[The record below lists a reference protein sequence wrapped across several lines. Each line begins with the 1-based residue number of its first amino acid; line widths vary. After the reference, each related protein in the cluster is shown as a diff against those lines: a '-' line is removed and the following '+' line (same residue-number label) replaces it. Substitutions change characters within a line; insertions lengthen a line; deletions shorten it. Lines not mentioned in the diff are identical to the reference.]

1 MDTLGDMRALLLI
14 NPKATSANRRTRDV
28 LIRAL
33 GAAIDLSVE
42 ETGYRGHATVL
53 AATAREKGFDV
64 IAVLGGDGTVNEA
77 VNGMITGERAR
88 PSLAVIPG
96 GSANVFAR
104 ALGLPNDPVEATG
117 AVLEALRDSRRRT
130 VNLGLAI
137 WEDGALGAGAGSG
150 ERGVAPEGWGTRATA
165 AGGLEPTN
173 SRYFTFCAGLGYDA
187 EVVRAVEGLR
197 GAGYKASPRRY
208 INTAVRHYFMTD
220 RRHPAIRLERAH
232 QATIDGIFMTII
244 SNTAPWTYAGNRPL
258 NPTPWAGFDTGLDM
272 LGLRRMGIAAILRL
286 TRQIMGERV
295 GLPRG
300 GHLVHVH
307 DEDEFTLSAT
317 RPTAFQ
323 LDGDYLGER
332 ERVTFRSAPAALQV
346 LV

>member
-14 NPKATSANRRTRDV
+14 NPMATSTNRRTRDV

-33 GAAIDLSVE
+33 GAAVDLTVE

-53 AATAREKGFDV
+53 AGSAREKGFDV
-64 IAVLGGDGTVNEA
+64 IAVLGGDGTINEA
-77 VNGMITGERAR
+77 VNGILDGDRAR
-88 PSLAVIPG
+88 PALIVIPG

-104 ALGLPNDPVEATG
+104 SLGLPNNPVEAMG
-117 AVLEALRDSRRRT
+117 AVLEAIREGRRRT
-130 VNLGLAI
+130 VNLGQAI
-137 WEDGALGAGAGSG
+137 WEDGALGDDSSG
-150 ERGVAPEGWGTRATA
+150 ETTEASP
-165 AGGLEPTN
+165 N

-197 GAGYKASPRRY
+197 SAGYKASPRRY
-208 INTAVRHYFMTD
+208 VNTALRHYFMTD
-220 RRHPAIRLERAH
+220 RHRPALRLERPH
-232 QATIDGIFMTII
+232 RRHIEGIFMTII
-244 SNTAPWTYAGNRPL
+244 CNTAPWTYIGDRPV
-258 NPTPWAGFDTGLDM
+258 NPTPWAGFDTGLDL
-272 LGLRRMGIAAILRL
+272 LGLRRMGMAAMARL
-286 TRQIMGERV
+286 IRQIIGDRV

-307 DEDEFTLSAT
+307 DEEEFTLSAR
-317 RPTAFQ
+317 RPVAFQ

-332 ERVTFRSAPAALQV
+332 ERVTFRSVPGALQV

>member
-1 MDTLGDMRALLLI
+1 MRALLLI
-14 NPKATSANRRTRDV
+14 NPTATSTNRRTRDV

-33 GAAIDLSVE
+33 GAAVDLSVE
-42 ETGYRGHATVL
+42 ETGYRGHATIL
-53 AATAREKGFDV
+53 AGAAREKGFDV
-64 IAVLGGDGTVNEA
+64 IAVLGGDGTINEA
-77 VNGMITGERAR
+77 VNGMIAGEHAR
-88 PSLAVIPG
+88 PALIVLPG

-117 AVLEALRDSRRRT
+117 AVLEAIREGRRRT
-130 VNLGLAI
+130 VNLGQAI
-137 WEDGALGAGAGSG
+137 WELGALG
-150 ERGVAPEGWGTRATA
+150 EEAPGDVPEPAPGTA
-165 AGGLEPTN
+165 APPN

-197 GAGYKASPRRY
+197 GAGYKASPSRY
-208 INTAVRHYFMTD
+208 INTALRHYLMTD
-220 RRHPAIRLERAH
+220 RRNPALRLERPH
-232 QATIDGIFMTII
+232 QAAVDGIFMTII
-244 SNTAPWTYAGNRPL
+244 CNTAPWTYAGSRPI

-272 LGLRRMGIAAILRL
+272 LGLRRMGALAMLRL
-286 TRQIMGERV
+286 LRQITGERI

-307 DEDEFTLSAT
+307 DEEMFTLSAR
-317 RPTAFQ
+317 RPMAFQ

-332 ERVTFRSAPAALQV
+332 ERVTFRSVPGALQV